1 MGRRLMALPSP
12 NLDDRRFQQLVDE
25 AKRYVQQRA
34 PEWTDHNVSDPGVT
48 LIETFAYLVDQLL
61 YRLNRVPDKNYTAF
75 LDLLGIRLFPPAA
88 AVADVDF
95 WLSAPQPDTVTL
107 TPGTEVTTAG
117 GEADEAVVFA
127 TTDELRIVPSELTRL
142 VTASR
147 TGEQTDRTGELAEGR
162 DIPAFQTAP
171 QPGDALLFG
180 LPTAVPR
187 CVVAVRLDSRV
198 EGIGV
203 DPRQPP
209 LVWEAWDGGGWQ
221 VCETGE
227 DSTGGLNRPGE
238 VIVYVPAG
246 HTASVIGG
254 TRAGWLRCRVT
265 EAEPGQPFYSESPTV
280 REAAV
285 FTVGGTM
292 TVEHAE
298 SGTDVPLG
306 TSEGVAGQTF
316 RLGRPPVL
324 LDREPPVVEVSSAE
338 GWQRWDVV
346 EHFGRSGPA
355 DRHVQVDSTT
365 GEFTFPPALR
375 EPDGTLRQCGAVPPK
390 GAQIRVARYRTGGGP
405 AGNVA
410 RGAISVLRS
419 PVPYVARVVN
429 RNSPGPRT
437 PAAPTP
443 DTSTPA
449 PHSARTPRKAGD
461 PPPGHTPRRGP
472 RRRGRH
478 ALPLLRHPQP
488 ARPSVL
494 PTLRDRAESRHEA
507 RTAAVVADRVAVPP
521 SGAGGFGQ
529 GGAAPGDPGRRGGAV
544 RRRSPAAP
552 RRTRPVRGHPG
563 QTGQAQAHHP
573 GGHQGERRVPPA
585 PGEEHHRR
593 TEQQL
598 LGRTRAGRL
607 GDVHLPQAVP
617 PGRPDH
623 HQRPVQEPGGL
634 RRRGTRTPDGPGGN
648 DAERRAAAQA
658 AHPQRQTGPA
668 DDPRRHQR
676 REDGTPG
683 PALARGTDLGPS
695 TGPRRGGVLPTR
707 LNSTPTAASPPSPRS
722 MPSPTRWGCGGG

>member
-1 MGRRLMALPSP
+1 MALPSP

-88 AVADVDF
+88 AVAEVDF

-107 TPGTEVTTAG
+107 PQGTEVATAG

-147 TGEQTDRTGELAEGR
+147 GGEQTDRTGELTEGR
-162 DIPAFQTAP
+162 DIPAFQAAP

-187 CVVAVRLDSRV
+187 CVVAVNLDSRV

-238 VIVYVPAG
+238 IIVYVPAG

-265 EAEPGQPFYSESPTV
+265 EADPGQPFYSESPTV
-280 REAAV
+280 REASV

-298 SGTDVPLG
+298 SETDVPLG

-338 GWQRWDVV
+338 GWQRWDLV

-355 DRHVQVDSTT
+355 DHHVRVDATT
-365 GEFTFPPALR
+365 GEFSFPPALR

-410 RGAISVLRS
+410 RGAISLLRS
-419 PVPYVARVVN
+419 SVPYVARVVN
-429 RNSPGPRT
+429 RESAGGGVAGETLANARLRAPDALRMQERAVTAGDYEIIAGQ
-437 PAAPTP
+437 AAP
-443 DTSTPA
+443 SV
-449 PHSARTPRKAGD
+449 
-461 PPPGHTPRRGP
+461 RRV
-472 RRRGRH
+472 RC
-478 ALPLLRHPQP
+478 L
-488 ARPSVL
+488 
-494 PTLRDRAESRHEA
+494 
-507 RTAAVVADRVAVPP
+507 TAAEGAGAVRVLVVPDAVADEGDDRLRFEQLIPSDQVLRTITTSLDERRLIGTRLVVEPPVYQGVTVVARLAAAPADTDRVREAALAALFHHLNPLV
-521 SGAGGFGQ
+521 
-529 GGAAPGDPGRRGGAV
+529 GGADGTGWPFGRPVQYGDVFGVLQRATGNALIEEILLFPADPITGRRGA
-544 RRRSPAAP
+544 
-552 RRTRPVRGHPG
+552 
-563 QTGQAQAHHP
+563 
-573 GGHQGERRVPPA
+573 
-585 PGEEHHRR
+585 
-593 TEQQL
+593 
-598 LGRTRAGRL
+598 
-607 GDVHLPQAVP
+607 
-617 PGRPDH
+617 
-623 HQRPVQEPGGL
+623 
-634 RRRGTRTPDGPGGN
+634 
-648 DAERRAAAQA
+648 
-658 AHPQRQTGPA
+658 PA
-668 DDPRRHQR
+668 DRIDVAAGALVFSYQHQVVV
-676 REDGTPG
+676 TPLE
-683 PALARGTDLGPS
+683 PEARG
-695 TGPRRGGVLPTR
+695 
-707 LNSTPTAASPPSPRS
+707 
-722 MPSPTRWGCGGG
+722 